1 MTMVIPCLQEQDIK
15 RLDTIPRERMRPEF
29 LDQINVIRLKVYQQ
43 CGAKKLNGS
52 YLNSRMYVK
61 LAEEYVK
68 AINQG
73 SVPMI
78 QNAWQ
83 GVLEN
88 ECMGALENARK
99 TYDTAFN
106 EYFRE
111 QDRVYRKNDISSILK
126 SLRDKA
132 FTIFS
137 VINSVKE
144 GDEELFNT
152 YMDELINHIERRE
165 KAVSERNAANCE
177 A

>member
-1 MTMVIPCLQEQDIK
+1 
-15 RLDTIPRERMRPEF
+15 
-29 LDQINVIRLKVYQQ
+29 
-43 CGAKKLNGS
+43 
-52 YLNSRMYVK
+52 MYVK

-99 TYDTAFN
+99 TYDTSFN
-106 EYFRE
+106 DYFRE
-111 QDRVYRKNDISSILK
+111 QDRVYRKHDLNSILK
-126 SLRDKA
+126 LLRDKA

-165 KAVSERNAANCE
+165 KAITERNSANCE